1 MTYYRRKIQRLWN
14 GYASLKDYEV
24 KKAITKG
31 GAVLSLNK
39 TNEKMTL
46 SKNDLEYGLQRKT
59 SKEFPPNPKL
69 NETEPFR
76 LCNFF
81 WKQKDENQ
89 LELINE

>member
-1 MTYYRRKIQRLWN
+1 MTFYRRKIQRLWN

-24 KKAITKG
+24 EKAIAKG
-31 GAVLSLNK
+31 GAVLSLK
-39 TNEKMTL
+39 TTNEKMTL

-59 SKEFPPNPKL
+59 SKEFPPDPKL

-81 WKQKDENQ
+81 WKQKNENQ
-89 LELINE
+89 LELIK

>member
-1 MTYYRRKIQRLWN
+1 MF
-14 GYASLKDYEV
+14 KD
-24 KKAITKG
+24 KSFTKTLALSPAI
-31 GAVLSLNK
+31 LPK
-39 TNEKMTL
+39 TRH
-46 SKNDLEYGLQRKT
+46 S

>member
-24 KKAITKG
+24 KKAIAKG

-46 SKNDLEYGLQRKT
+46 SKRGSNLDRLIQQAYGWKT
-59 SKEFPPNPKL
+59 AHPKQ
-69 NETEPFR
+69 
-76 LCNFF
+76 FF
-81 WKQKDENQ
+81 
-89 LELINE
+89 LR

>member
-1 MTYYRRKIQRLWN
+1 MKNNNKSHRGLVI
-14 GYASLKDYEV
+14 SLP
-24 KKAITKG
+24 
-31 GAVLSLNK
+31 N
-39 TNEKMTL
+39 
-46 SKNDLEYGLQRKT
+46 
-59 SKEFPPNPKL
+59 PNPKL

>member
-24 KKAITKG
+24 QKAITKG

-46 SKNDLEYGLQRKT
+46 SKNELEYGLQRRT
-59 SKEFPPNPKL
+59 SKEFPPNLKL

-89 LELINE
+89 LELIK